1 MRLLPITIVAKLIQ
15 FAIELDCVIATSM
28 VGDRGYLRRS
38 PSERGMR
45 QDLRLVGNPICS
57 VGNPICS
64 VGNPI
69 CSVGDPICS
78 VGNPICPAGNPN
90 GDAVHFSQ
98 PVRGK
103 HCPDPA
109 ALNRSAGR
117 DHSLTW
123 T

>member
-57 VGNPICS
+57 VGNPIC
-64 VGNPI
+64 
-69 CSVGDPICS
+69 
-78 VGNPICPAGNPN
+78 PAGNPN